1 MTPFLSLT
9 ANCILG
15 FFVCWLEANLYDLPE
30 TTLTSEVHLTLAVL
44 RLVLFLALVEL
55 SNLVILLRYGQE
67 IICGIIKCCYW
78 KRFRFVSLSNPCKI
92 AVPMV
97 YIVLSLNY

>member
-30 TTLTSEVHLTLAVL
+30 TSLTSEVHLTLAVL
-44 RLVLFLALVEL
+44 RLVLFLALVEF
-55 SNLVILLRYGQE
+55 SNHPAKVGCIM
-67 IICGIIKCCYW
+67 C
-78 KRFRFVSLSNPCKI
+78 
-92 AVPMV
+92 
-97 YIVLSLNY
+97 